1 MGNTDD
7 AKWIKLSHKRIW
19 WTKRLLRHMP
29 RRGNLDKYPGLK
41 WIHGF
46 AKGRVYLWSFRYAQ
60 VAPALYVG
68 TIISLLPIY
77 GLQIPAAIL
86 FALLL
91 RANLPIFVALQFL
104 TNWLT
109 TVPLAYACYEIG
121 RWSLHIFDV
130 TIDPL
135 TVEQFHLFVH
145 NLAEMRLAENGR
157 MIGRVFLVTSLG
169 AVILGSFLGTLFNM
183 AYKLL
188 TWRTRIIL
196 HKVRQIRER
205 HREERQAQA
214 KDAAPAEANKTA
226 PESNQPPPVE

>member
-1 MGNTDD
+1 MVNHDD
-7 AKWIKLSHKRIW
+7 AKWIKLSHQRIR
-19 WTKRLLRHMP
+19 WTKRILRHMP
-29 RRGNLDKYPGLK
+29 RRGNLHTYPGLK
-41 WIHGF
+41 WVRGF
-46 AKGRVYLWSFRYAQ
+46 AKSRMYLWSFRYTQ

-77 GLQIPAAIL
+77 GLQIPMAIL

-130 TIDPL
+130 TVDPL
-135 TVEQFHLFVH
+135 TVEQFKLFVR
-145 NLAEMRLAENGR
+145 NLAEMHLAENGR
-157 MIGRVFLVTSLG
+157 LIGRVFLVTSLG

-188 TWRTRIIL
+188 SWRTRVIL

-205 HREERQAQA
+205 HREERQAQST
-214 KDAAPAEANKTA
+214 PPTEADKAA
-226 PESNQPPPVE
+226 PESKPPRPGE